1 MGITVLPPD
10 INQSQIDFSVV
21 YLPSE
26 TIKVAKTGRP
36 VCSNGVVGDAQG
48 PKIRFG
54 LGGVKGIGDASLEA
68 IFEARK
74 DEAGAPKPFVDLFDF
89 TARVDLR
96 KLNKGVLEALVQCGA
111 LDTMHAEKKVHR
123 AQALASIDASLERG
137 KKLQAEKASGQQ
149 DLFGLLSASDKKE
162 FVVDRVEFT
171 AVDPWNKREL
181 LSRERTA
188 LGFYVS
194 GHPLDAYGTEVK
206 RFCTTDIAGLSE
218 LPPDARVEVAGL
230 VEGYRE
236 RPTKSGSKMAF
247 FVLEDASDRVEVI
260 VRPKFL
266 EASREILKS
275 GEPVM
280 IQGQVQFE
288 GERSAG
294 AEEGEEVPL
303 TTKLLL
309 LDVQPA
315 ATWFANKAKAVRVT
329 LEVDGIA
336 DQMLLTLK
344 RTLLGHPGNTP
355 VQLELRGQDFK
366 ISLKGEGLYVMPSDL
381 LMTQLE
387 RQFGRK
393 VAELV

>member
-1 MGITVLPPD
+1 
-10 INQSQIDFSVV
+10 
-21 YLPSE
+21 
-26 TIKVAKTGRP
+26 
-36 VCSNGVVGDAQG
+36 
-48 PKIRFG
+48 
-54 LGGVKGIGDASLEA
+54 
-68 IFEARK
+68 
-74 DEAGAPKPFVDLFDF
+74 
-89 TARVDLR
+89 
-96 KLNKGVLEALVQCGA
+96 VLEALVQCGA
-111 LDTMHAEKKVHR
+111 LDTMHAAKKVHR

-149 DLFGLLSASDKKE
+149 DLFGLLSAADKKE
-162 FVVDRVEFT
+162 FVVDRVEF
-171 AVDPWNKREL
+171 APVDPWNKREL

-194 GHPLDAYGTEVK
+194 GHPLDAYGSEVK
-206 RFCTTDIAGLSE
+206 RFCTTDIAGLAN
-218 LPPDARVEVAGL
+218 LPADARVEVAGL
-230 VEGYRE
+230 VEGFRE
-236 RPTKSGSKMAF
+236 RPTKAGSKMAF

-288 GERSAG
+288 GERNAG
-294 AEEGEEVPL
+294 GEEGEEVPL

-315 ATWFANKAKAVRVT
+315 ASWFANKAKAVRVS
-329 LEVDGIA
+329 LEVDGLA

-355 VQLELRGQDFK
+355 VQLELRGPDFK
-366 ISLKGEGLYVMPSDL
+366 VSLKGEGLYVLPSDL